1 MAFNPVKSYP
11 TLPAERVDVPTSMQ
25 SNGLPRVL
33 QSGKR
38 IVSVSS
44 SNGDQRSGGM
54 LSFILPSNM
63 GSGFL
68 KSGSAYLKC
77 NIAVT
82 QANAH
87 SWAFRQYGAAHSVIA
102 RETLLASGAIVEQIS
117 QANKVYNSLLLHAS
131 NYSYSAGD
139 DKVFQNTF
147 SGEVAVGNIDV
158 IIPIVLGSL
167 NSTQDFP
174 LFLVNSLQLNI
185 DLDNVA
191 GALSQIS
198 ADAIS
203 EFVVSKATLV
213 FEQVLPDAS
222 YETGVKQMLAS
233 GKVYNMPINTW
244 YNIRVAQT
252 GSITQNIGLNSSS
265 VKSILWNTVS
275 GEALRANGHFT
286 DGGQTS
292 CKLYLDGALVCNF
305 NLDNVPQQF
314 AEMNRALNTCFDC
327 DRTSVSPSTSTL
339 TSANPPVLAT
349 DFLPLD
355 SRISRTRYLTGA
367 YLGGLSTSKSSESNF
382 SFSGTP
388 CNSAVLEFLGTGNA
402 GSMYIYCALQQM
414 VLISAD
420 GTCNVMK

>member
-25 SNGLPRVL
+25 SNQLPRVL

-82 QANAH
+82 QAVAN
-87 SWAFRQYGAAHSVIA
+87 SWAFRQYGAAHSIIA

-117 QANKVYNSLLLHAS
+117 QANRLYSSLLLHAS
-131 NYSYSAGD
+131 NYAYAAGD
-139 DKVFQNTF
+139 DKIFQNTF
-147 SGEVAVGNIDV
+147 SGDAAVGNIDV
-158 IIPIVLGSL
+158 VIPVILGSL
-167 NSTQDFP
+167 NSAQDFP

-185 DLDNVA
+185 DLDNIA

-198 ADAIS
+198 ANAVS
-203 EFVVSKATLV
+203 EYVVSKATLV
-213 FEQVLPDAS
+213 FEQVLPDSS
-222 YETGVKQMLAS
+222 YEAGVKQMLSS
-233 GKVYNMPINTW
+233 GKVYNLPINTW

-265 VKSILWNTVS
+265 LKSVLWNTVPYEVIAS
-275 GEALRANGHFT
+275 AGHFT

-314 AEMNRALNTCFDC
+314 GEMNRALNTCFDC
-327 DRTSVSPSTSTL
+327 DRTSVAPVADTGNTCV
-339 TSANPPVLAT
+339 AN
-349 DFLPLD
+349 DFLANTN
-355 SRISRTRYLTGA
+355 RITRALYSSGA
-367 YLGGLSTSKSSESNF
+367 YLGGLSTSKSSEANF

-388 CNSAVLEFLGTGNA
+388 CNSAVLEFLGTTTT

-414 VLISAD
+414 VLVGAD
-420 GTCNVMK
+420 GSCNVMK

>member
-25 SNGLPRVL
+25 SNQLPRVL

-63 GSGFL
+63 GSGFI

-82 QANAH
+82 QANAY
-87 SWAFRQYGAAHSVIA
+87 SWAFRQYGAAHSIIA

-117 QANKVYNSLLLHAS
+117 QANKLYNSLLLHAS
-131 NYSYSAGD
+131 NFSYSAGD
-139 DKVFQNTF
+139 DKIFQNTF
-147 SGEVAVGNIDV
+147 SGDAGVANIDV
-158 IIPIVLGSL
+158 VIPVILGSL
-167 NSTQDFP
+167 NSSQDFP

-185 DLDNVA
+185 DLDTVA

-198 ADAIS
+198 ANAVS
-203 EFVVSKATLV
+203 EYTVSKATLV

-222 YETGVKQMLAS
+222 YEAGVKQMLAA

-244 YNIRVAQT
+244 YNIRLAQT

-265 VKSILWNTVS
+265 VKSILWNTVPQEGIAS
-275 GEALRANGHFT
+275 AGHFT
-286 DGGQTS
+286 DSGQTS

-314 AEMNRALNTCFDC
+314 SEMNRALNTCFDC
-327 DRTSVSPSTSTL
+327 DRTSVAPVIDTGATCV
-339 TSANPPVLAT
+339 AN
-349 DFLPLD
+349 DFLPNAN
-355 SRISRTRYLTGA
+355 RITRALYSAGA

-388 CNSAVLEFLGTGNA
+388 CNSAVLEFTGTGNT

-414 VLISAD
+414 VLVAAD

>member
-25 SNGLPRVL
+25 SNQLPRVL

-38 IVSVSS
+38 IVSVAS

-63 GSGFL
+63 GAGFL

-82 QANAH
+82 QAVGY

-117 QANKVYNSLLLHAS
+117 QANKLYNSLLLHAS
-131 NYSYSAGD
+131 NYAYSAGD
-139 DKVFQNTF
+139 DKIFQNTF
-147 SGEVAVGNIDV
+147 SGEVTAGNIDV
-158 IIPIVLGSL
+158 VIPIVLGSL

-198 ADAIS
+198 ANAVT
-203 EFVVSKATLV
+203 EFNVSQATLV

-222 YETGVKQMLAS
+222 YEAGVKQMLAS

-265 VKSILWNTVS
+265 LKSILWNTVS
-275 GEALRANGHFT
+275 QEALTAAGHFT
-286 DGGQTS
+286 NGGQTS

-314 AEMNRALNTCFDC
+314 SEMNRALNTCFDC
-327 DRTSVSPSTSTL
+327 DRTSVAPVADTVTAPA
-339 TSANPPVLAT
+339 TCVAN
-349 DFLPLD
+349 DFLPNAG
-355 SRISRTRYLTGA
+355 RITRALYSAGA
-367 YLGGLSTSKSSESNF
+367 YLGGLSTSKSSEANF

-388 CNSAVLEFLGTGNA
+388 CNSAVLEFLGAGGNT

-414 VLISAD
+414 VLIGPD